1 MLAKTHRSD
10 LIRLASDLSLGNKS
24 RRQLLTFL
32 AAEKWIPK
40 DLEEGRCTPAPNPD
54 CPVGSPQYNLA
65 QTFKSHPEWGE
76 KGGKKASRAL
86 NKLAKD
92 LPKDV
97 ERYVEEGKDQGMDES
112 KAWAVAWSRFCRYK
126 NPGSPHCKKDTG
138 DYFPGRSATE
148 DSDKSSTDKEAI
160 RPRPRK
166 KNKCEEKPRTYR
178 DYMSCGGT
186 LTEKAWESRQRG
198 SHAFGIRASGA
209 TISERD
215 FDSLRPRQRIWMT
228 ISTAM
233 SARGEREFEVGR
245 TTYSKKYDVYS
256 KTLYP
261 VEDGVPIKKGRAK
274 YTMFKRSGG
283 DVSVGFGGMGTFV
296 KSFRTASEDTM
307 NHTADQAL
315 RSNLIRLASTMPKGN
330 RSRQDILYLLAS
342 EEGLTTKVAHK
353 PMNPEVTKA
362 AVREGNA
369 FMTYRIDANARAKG
383 TSKFY
388 EGFIRPEDGGYTV
401 VRQWGA
407 LTDKGTPK
415 NTRSK
420 VVFFADLSSAQRD
433 ISRELAKRVKRQYI
447 DAFGPAHKDPET
459 GKKLPMGQYP
469 IGLYRPGLG
478 FGWGTQSIGACIP
491 ALRDL
496 QGAVTAAIESIESGD
511 TALEIQQDLT
521 AAMADIERGAVE
533 DSSMASKLKR
543 QLGATI
549 RRLTGG
555 PRFLPDPEGRKLRKQ
570 LVAIRNYVGKQLA
583 YCG

>member
-1 MLAKTHRSD
+1 MLTNTVRTD
-10 LIRLASDLSLGNKS
+10 LIRLAAELPRGDE
-24 RRQLLTFL
+24 RHHLLTFL

-65 QTFKSHPEWGE
+65 QTFKSHPEWG
-76 KGGKKASRAL
+76 KAAS
-86 NKLAKD
+86 KLAKD

-97 ERYVEEGKDQGMDES
+97 ERYVEEGMDQGMDES
-112 KAWAVAWSRFCRYK
+112 KAWAVAWSRYCKYK
-126 NPGSPHCKKDTG
+126 NPGSPHCKQDKG
-138 DYFPGRSATE
+138 DYFPGN
-148 DSDKSSTDKEAI
+148 KSSTDKEAI

-166 KNKCEEKPRTYR
+166 KNKCDGKQETYA

-186 LTEKAWESRQRG
+186 ITEKAWESRQRG

-209 TISERD
+209 TITERD

-233 SARGEREFEVGR
+233 STRGEREFEVGR

-261 VEDGVPIKKGRAK
+261 VEDGVPVKKGRAK
-274 YTMFKRSGG
+274 YTMFKRPGG

-296 KSFRTASEDTM
+296 KSFRTASEGTLQR
-307 NHTADQAL
+307 TADQTL
-315 RSNLIRLASTMPKGN
+315 RSNLIRLASTMPKGD

-342 EEGLTTKVAHK
+342 EEGPTTKVAHK

-369 FMTYRIDANARAKG
+369 FMTYRIDAEASAKG

-420 VVFFADLSSAQRD
+420 VVFFDDLASAQRD
-433 ISRELAKRVKRQYI
+433 ISRELAKRIKRQYI
-447 DAFGPAHKDPET
+447 DAFGPAHKDPKT

-496 QGAVTAAIESIESGD
+496 QGSVTAAIESIESGD

-521 AAMADIERGAVE
+521 AALADIERGAVE
-533 DSSMASKLKR
+533 DSTMATKLKR
-543 QLGATI
+543 QLGAAV